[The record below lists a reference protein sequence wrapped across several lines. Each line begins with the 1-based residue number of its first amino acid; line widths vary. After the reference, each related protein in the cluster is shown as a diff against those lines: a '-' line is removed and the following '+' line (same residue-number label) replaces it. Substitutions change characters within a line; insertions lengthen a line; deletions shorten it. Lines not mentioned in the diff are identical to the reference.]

1 MALLSPALLWLLAL
15 APILLFFYVWR
26 ARHRRFVTSSTLLW
40 QQAIQETEHRAS
52 WRLPIRHILLLLQLL
67 ALALLALA
75 LARPAASL
83 GVAHQRIVVLDT
95 SLAMNAAD
103 VPTARSGA
111 TLTRFAAAQ
120 RVVDDLIN
128 GLGPADSLSI
138 VQAGALASLVTT
150 SADRDVLRRALRALT
165 PGLAQP
171 ALPDAMALARQ
182 LAARPGAQPALT
194 VLTSRPGGP
203 SSTAWDPCRATDL
216 PCTLLRFGSSDD
228 DQAVTVLSATCP
240 PLAVPGDCSVFA
252 RIVNFGATTVREPL
266 TLSVDGLPL
275 PLAPADATRVLP
287 PRSSLD
293 LVFSAP
299 RQARTL
305 ALSLGRHDILAA
317 DNARWVALPHAGRR
331 TVLVVSDDP
340 TTLDRALRALP
351 NVTVQDVTPGGYA
364 DATAGASDLTVF
376 DGWLPD
382 GDLNVNALILGVP
395 PGDAVFPSDHSMRS
409 ASVQDVSDRSRLGQA
424 LLGDVD
430 LRSLLVARAPA
441 LRLPQW
447 AEPLLSA
454 AEGPLAFAG
463 TRAPDQDTTA
473 SGAGPGARMVVL
485 GFNLRDSNLPRLVAF
500 PLLLAHAVDW
510 LAGPAPLA
518 TAPGDALNLPMQ
530 AGAAWLLDPTGHS
543 VPLRESAA
551 DGSALFLAPQMAGAY
566 GVRQGA
572 SSPETLVVNPVLPV
586 SAESPA
592 TPPTGA
598 WIAAVVSVSSLL
610 ARQEIWWAV
619 ALAVLALLTVEWY
632 VYGRRT

>member
-26 ARHRRFVTSSTLLW
+26 ARHRRFVTSTTLLW

-103 VPTARSGA
+103 VPSARSA
-111 TLTRFAAAQ
+111 APLTRFAAAQ
-120 RVVDDLIN
+120 RAVDDLIS

-138 VQAGALASLVTT
+138 VQAGPLASLVIT
-150 SADRDVLRRALRALT
+150 SADREALRRALRALA

-182 LAARPGAQPALT
+182 LAARPGAQPTLT

-203 SSTAWDPCRATDL
+203 ALAAWDPCQATDL
-216 PCTLLRFGSSDD
+216 PCTLLRFGASDD
-228 DQAVTVLSATCP
+228 DQAVTALSATCP
-240 PLAVPGDCSVFA
+240 PLAMPGDCSVFA
-252 RIVNFGATTVREPL
+252 RIVNYGATAVREPL
-266 TLSVDGLPL
+266 ALTVDSLPL
-275 PLAPADATRVLP
+275 PLAIADATRALP

-317 DNARWVALPHAGRR
+317 DNVRWVALPHAGRR

-351 NVTVQDVTPGGYA
+351 NVTIRDVTPGGYA
-364 DATAGASDLTVF
+364 DAVGAASDLTVF

-382 GDLNVNALILGVP
+382 GDLNVPALILGVP
-395 PGDAVFPSDHSMRS
+395 SGNSVFPSSRLVRS
-409 ASVQDVSDRSRLGQA
+409 ANVQDVGDRGRLAQA

-441 LRLPQW
+441 LHLPLW

-485 GFNLRDSNLPRLVAF
+485 AFNLRDSNLPRLVAF
-500 PLLLAHAVDW
+500 PLFLAHAVDW
-510 LAGPAPLA
+510 LAGSASLA
-518 TAPGDALNLPMQ
+518 AAPGDALSLPIQ
-530 AGAAWLLDPTGHS
+530 AGAARLLDPTGHA
-543 VPLRESAA
+543 VPLRGSA
-551 DGSALFLAPQMAGAY
+551 DGSALFLAPQVAGAY
-566 GVRQGA
+566 AVRQGA
-572 SSPETLVVNPVLPV
+572 TTPQTLVVNPVLPAN
-586 SAESPA
+586 AESPA
-592 TPPTGA
+592 AAPTGA
-598 WIAAVVSVSSLL
+598 WIAAVASVSSLL